1 MALWKEDLFL
11 RMREPRRGTLESD
24 AAMRLPLIHQPN
36 TNIFD
41 GHRCKTFTIKIFRLK
56 SLQVSNQ
63 NDIFAENKPKKLTKK
78 LKLWPT
84 FQDVRFFRK

>member
-36 TNIFD
+36 PNTFN
-41 GHRCKTFTIKIFRLK
+41 GHQCKTFTTKNISIKKLASF
-56 SLQVSNQ
+56 
-63 NDIFAENKPKKLTKK
+63 KPK
-78 LKLWPT
+78 
-84 FQDVRFFRK
+84 

>member
-36 TNIFD
+36 AN
-41 GHRCKTFTIKIFRLK
+41 TFEVTDVKH
-56 SLQVSNQ
+56 
-63 NDIFAENKPKKLTKK
+63 
-78 LKLWPT
+78 
-84 FQDVRFFRK
+84 FQ